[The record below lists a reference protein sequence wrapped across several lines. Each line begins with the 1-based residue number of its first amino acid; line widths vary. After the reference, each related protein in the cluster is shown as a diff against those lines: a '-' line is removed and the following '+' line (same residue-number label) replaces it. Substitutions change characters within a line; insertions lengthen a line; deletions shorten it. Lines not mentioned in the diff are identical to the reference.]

1 MNITV
6 YCSSRSGLRESF
18 DESAVCVGRWI
29 GENGHTLIYGGIG
42 AGDMKL
48 VAESCK
54 RSGGRVIG
62 VIPSPRHPDK
72 WPGNEENLFPEDLNQ
87 RKDIM
92 INLGERFIALPGGY
106 GTLDEILATLS
117 MMPFNTLDPAR
128 RIMIVNIDGLYDPL
142 VAQLDK
148 MAGLGLLDRKILKRI
163 EIVSSTAEALE
174 RLPKFCE

>member
-1 MNITV
+1 
-6 YCSSRSGLRESF
+6 
-18 DESAVCVGRWI
+18 
-29 GENGHTLIYGGIG
+29 
-42 AGDMKL
+42 
-48 VAESCK
+48 
-54 RSGGRVIG
+54 
-62 VIPSPRHPDK
+62 
-72 WPGNEENLFPEDLNQ
+72 
-87 RKDIM
+87 M

-117 MMPFNTLDPAR
+117 MMSFNTLDPAR